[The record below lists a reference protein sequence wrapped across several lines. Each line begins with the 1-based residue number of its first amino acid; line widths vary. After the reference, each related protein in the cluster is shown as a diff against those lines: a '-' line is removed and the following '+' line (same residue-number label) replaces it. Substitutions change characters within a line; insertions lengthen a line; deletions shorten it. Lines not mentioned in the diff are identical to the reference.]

1 MRLNKQ
7 VSTGLF
13 FLLPIVLWVLVAIAC
28 FLPGWAEASSI
39 KADEEVIFFPT
50 AAHLDEESLAWIIPI
65 HGWIFE
71 PEQESVWRK
80 AVIEELLERLELDPA
95 ARDDARFRERA
106 RMFLVDHQ
114 RGKKLKVRLGG
125 RTFALDQ
132 SEANGHFTG
141 PLRLDRSQLTELPGN
156 AWLPFEAVMPEAD
169 RRRFSGRIQFLGPEG
184 LSVISDIDDTIK
196 VSVVTDKRELLAN
209 TFLREFRDVPGMAK
223 AYGQWAEAG
232 AAFHYVSSSPWQL
245 FPALSAFMARKGF
258 PLGAFHLRSFRL
270 KDRTFF
276 DLFAAPE
283 DSKIPTIEA
292 ILRAY
297 PGRKFILVG
306 DSGEKDPEIYGTI
319 ARRYRGQVVH
329 LFIRDVL
336 PQDEQGERFA
346 AAFQGIPER
355 NWTVFR
361 AAGELPRVELKIE
374 D

>member
-1 MRLNKQ
+1 MTGALLLAA
-7 VSTGLF
+7 VSLSGG
-13 FLLPIVLWVLVAIAC
+13 AS
-28 FLPGWAEASSI
+28 ASSI

-50 AAHLDEESLAWIIPI
+50 AAHLDAESKAWIIPV

-71 PEQESVWRK
+71 PEPESVWRT
-80 AVIEELLERLELDPA
+80 AVIEELLDQLELDPA

-106 RMFLVDHQ
+106 RMFLVDNE

-125 RTFALDQ
+125 QTFALDR

-141 PLRLDRSQLTELPGN
+141 RLRLDRDGLAAPPGN
-156 AWLPFEAVMPEAD
+156 TWQPFEAVMSEAD
-169 RRRFSGRIQFLGPEG
+169 RRRFTGRVQLVGPEG
-184 LSVISDIDDTIK
+184 LSVVSDIDDTIK

-209 TFLREFRDVPGMAK
+209 TFLRAFRDVPGMAR
-223 AYGQWAEAG
+223 AYGRWAEAG

-245 FPALSAFMARKGF
+245 FPALSTFMARKGF
-258 PLGAFHLRSFRL
+258 PPGAFDLRSLRL
-270 KDRTFF
+270 KDQTFF

-283 DSKIPTIEA
+283 DSKIPTMEA

-297 PGRKFILVG
+297 PGRKFVLVG

-319 ARRYRGQVVH
+319 ARRHREQVVH
-329 LFIRDVL
+329 VFIRNVS

-361 AAGELPRVELKIE
+361 AAEELTRVDLRAE